1 MAEKIYNTIV
11 PDAEFWRKM
20 IPCQYA
26 CPIHTDAGKY
36 VQLIAEGKDRASYL
50 TARSPNPFASVC
62 GRVCAAP
69 CEDACRRG
77 KIDAPV
83 SIRALKRFVTEK
95 FGVESTAPDTQE
107 ELLAGADE
115 PGNKWDW
122 HLPVQIRKRR
132 NSLRQSGTS
141 AGSKALAGRKV
152 AVIGSGPA
160 GMAAAHDLALL
171 GYAVTVFEASPIAGG
186 MVRYGIPAYRL
197 PRQIIDQEIARVQMF
212 GAELRLNTPL
222 DEKFGLRELRA
233 EGFEAFFISVGT
245 QKGRDLK
252 IDGAEKDGVVRA
264 IDYLLNINSGYRM
277 NLGRRIVVIGGGF
290 VAFDVARTALRVGL
304 EESGQDLKTA
314 LDAARTAKR
323 AGAIDVRIV
332 SLESFEEMPV
342 LKTTQGHEEFA
353 EAQKEGIQFHP
364 RLGPKRILG
373 NGSVTGIELM
383 QVLRVFDEHGKFD
396 PAYDPG
402 KTQQLEADAVVL
414 AIGQQAD
421 LSFIHPEDGVEVTPA
436 NTIKVDR
443 VTLATSAPGVY
454 AGGDVAF
461 GPRNL
466 IEAIANGKQAA
477 KSIDRYLRGEG
488 ATAESIS
495 FFFEKIPTA
504 QYQRPRTY
512 EKCERQAPPTIDL
525 DRRTGISEVEIG
537 YADAEARKQAER
549 CLYCHIQT
557 VYDAEKCVM
566 CNRCVDICPEY
577 CLKLVP
583 VEQLDLPDDQLA
595 QLQQHYGH
603 GTSRSFDVM
612 GAGSAM
618 IKDDEKCIRCGLCA
632 IRCPTKAMTMEIMA
646 YEPG

>member
-1 MAEKIYNTIV
+1 MAEKIYKTIL

-36 VQLIAEGKDRASYL
+36 VQLIAEGKDRESYL

-62 GRVCAAP
+62 GRICAAP

-83 SIRALKRFVTEK
+83 SIRALKRFVAEK
-95 FGVESTAPDTQE
+95 FGVESNSPDTQE
-107 ELLAGADE
+107 ELLAGGHE

-122 HLPVQIRKRR
+122 HLPLQIKKR
-132 NSLRQSGTS
+132 GS
-141 AGSKALAGRKV
+141 APKQKGSSSARKV

-160 GMAAAHDLALL
+160 GMSAAHDLALL
-171 GYAVTVFEASPIAGG
+171 GYAVTIFEASPIAGG
-186 MVRYGIPAYRL
+186 MMRHGIPAYRL
-197 PRQIIDQEIARVQMF
+197 PREIIDQEISRVQAL
-212 GAELRLNTPL
+212 GVELRVNAPL
-222 DEKFGLRELRA
+222 GEKFGLRELRA

-252 IDGAEKDGVVRA
+252 IAGADKDGVVRA
-264 IDYLLNINSGYRM
+264 IDYLLNINNGYRM

-290 VAFDVARTALRVGL
+290 VAFDAARTALRAGL

-314 LDAARTAKR
+314 LDAARLAKR
-323 AGAIDVRIV
+323 AGALDVHIV
-332 SLESFEEMPV
+332 SLESFDEMPV

-373 NGSVTGIELM
+373 NGRVTGIELM
-383 QVLRVFDEHGKFD
+383 QVTRVFDENGKFN
-396 PAYDPG
+396 PAYNSEA
-402 KTQQLEADAVVL
+402 TQQLEADAVIL

-421 LSFIHPEDGVEVTPA
+421 LSFIRPADGVEVTPA

-443 VTLATSAPGVY
+443 ATLATSAPGVY

-477 KSIDRYLRGEG
+477 KSIDRFLRGEE
-488 ATAESIS
+488 ATSTAESFK
-495 FFFEKIPTA
+495 FFFEKIPTG
-504 QYQRPRTY
+504 QYKRPESY
-512 EKCERQAPPTIDL
+512 DKCERQAPPTISL
-525 DRRTGISEVEIG
+525 DRRTGISEVETG
-537 YADAEARKQAER
+537 YADAEARQQAER

-557 VYDAEKCVM
+557 VYDADKCVM

-583 VEQLDLPDDQLA
+583 VEQLDLPEDQLVK
-595 QLQQHYGH
+595 LHEHYGH
-603 GTSRSFDVM
+603 DALATL
-612 GAGSAM
+612 SAM

-632 IRCPTKAMTMEIMA
+632 IRCPTDAMTMEMMA
-646 YEPG
+646 YEPS